1 MRPSL
6 LLSLVL
12 LTTVATTG
20 GAESTD
26 EGWYFRYEGVPLYWV
41 LDDLEATTGASF
53 ELHFEASDPVD
64 VDFSARSLD
73 AGLKRLLGDYNYVLQ
88 YRRDQVTQE
97 RYPHVILL
105 GRKADRRSEPNT
117 TAVASSP
124 PPPVTSAE
132 LVLRREG
139 QQPYSTQGSINGR
152 TVNFLIDTGASVVA
166 LSESLARRLGLRF
179 GARRTVSTANGQ
191 TSGHQTVLPDVQLG
205 PELVLGQVEAII
217 LPRMS
222 MQDHVLLGM
231 NVLERFE
238 LIQSRGELTIRPH

>member
-1 MRPSL
+1 MRSSL

-12 LTTVATTG
+12 LITEVAT
-20 GAESTD
+20 GAEFTD
-26 EGWYFRYEGVPLYWV
+26 GRWYFHYEWVPLHWV
-41 LDDLEATTGASF
+41 LDDLQTTTGASF
-53 ELHFEASDPVD
+53 EVRFEASDPVD

-73 AGLKRLLGDYNYVLQ
+73 EGLKRLLGDYNYVLQ
-88 YRRDQVTQE
+88 YRQDSATQQ
-97 RYPHVILL
+97 RYPHVTLL
-105 GRKADRRSEPNT
+105 SRKADRRPEPNT
-117 TAVASSP
+117 AAVASKP
-124 PPPVTSAE
+124 PPPLAAAE

-139 QQPYSTQGSINGR
+139 QQPYSTQGSIDGR

-166 LSESLARRLGLRF
+166 LSEPLARRLGLRF

-205 PELVLGQVEAII
+205 PGLVLGQVEAII